1 MEFRSPSPPG
11 EGTDMFSGKN
21 AVIAVLIFLLVL
33 SFLGINLLAIFGNWI
48 QVIIQIF
55 GPAISQILSVFG
67 YTAGTLIDKSA
78 DVVTDVGKSGIDI
91 AGGAVHS
98 VGGLLKDASRPNM
111 NDQSAKQLDQA
122 ISSPG
127 SIKIRS
133 PSADIAANPIQNPI
147 SAGKSGWCLV
157 GEYQTRR
164 GCIEVTDQDKCLSG
178 QVFPSQKLCL
188 NPTLTNNMP
197 LNALKSV
204 PE

>member
-1 MEFRSPSPPG
+1 
-11 EGTDMFSGKN
+11 
-21 AVIAVLIFLLVL
+21 
-33 SFLGINLLAIFGNWI
+33 
-48 QVIIQIF
+48 
-55 GPAISQILSVFG
+55 VFG

-78 DVVTDVGKSGIDI
+78 EVVTDAGKTGIDI
-91 AGGAVHS
+91 AGGAVQS
-98 VGGLLKDASRPNM
+98 VGDLLKDVSRPNI
-111 NDQSAKQLDQA
+111 NNESANQLDQA

-127 SIKIRS
+127 SIKPRA

-204 PE
+204 PG